1 MRLRSYSTSFCFL
14 PAFAPPHGWVADPRS
29 VNAPKS
35 APPYGRIYDRGKPG
49 GSFCGIACG
58 DLLQPFD
65 HESCTNGTTTARR
78 TRRKKSFEL
87 VFVVPVVPS
96 W

>member
-1 MRLRSYSTSFCFL
+1 VRLRSYSTSFWFL

-58 DLLQPFD
+58 IWYRRSTTGRPEWD
-65 HESCTNGTTTARR
+65 HDGTTDT
-78 TRRKKSFEL
+78 TQKILLL